1 MMRINLRVI
10 VVLSINDA
18 DYRCII
24 NRISKGD
31 AVKLLE
37 NADLVQKKG
46 ILQKKNFFFFNYC
59 HI

>member
-24 NRISKGD
+24 NRISKSD
-31 AVKLLE
+31 AENLLE

-46 ILQKKNFFFFNYC
+46 ILQKKKKFF
-59 HI
+59 